1 MRPRPGSSTG
11 DVVSSAK
18 IFVEAR
24 ICSKRRSD
32 TSKYPFR
39 EDVDGMTGANWGLF
53 GPENVDRWG
62 DLPAFVAGLAV
73 MPPWAGSSAR

>member
-1 MRPRPGSSTG
+1 
-11 DVVSSAK
+11 
-18 IFVEAR
+18 
-24 ICSKRRSD
+24 
-32 TSKYPFR
+32 
-39 EDVDGMTGANWGLF
+39 MTGANWGLF